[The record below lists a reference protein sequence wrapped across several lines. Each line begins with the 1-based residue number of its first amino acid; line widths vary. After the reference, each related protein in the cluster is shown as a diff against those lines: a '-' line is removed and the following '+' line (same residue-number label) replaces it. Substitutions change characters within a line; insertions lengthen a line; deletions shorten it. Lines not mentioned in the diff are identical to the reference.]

1 MTNTLF
7 LTTVA
12 VESNLLLLL
21 FFIALA
27 NIRPGLSRAI
37 RFIQIFGVNDEL
49 KTTYNTFLDC
59 QVHSLFLQPLEMTV
73 DGSRVC

>member
-1 MTNTLF
+1 MTNTLL

-37 RFIQIFGVNDEL
+37 HSNIRRNDEL
-49 KTTYNTFLDC
+49 KTTYNTFPDC
-59 QVHSLFLQPLEMTV
+59 QVHSLFLQPLEITV
-73 DGSRVC
+73 DWSMVC